1 MPDHV
6 IITMPVV
13 VIVPEPKKDDGQEK
27 FSRHDLKSASERLR
41 IPTPAERL
49 LQDG

>member
-6 IITMPVV
+6 IIIPPGV
-13 VIVPEPKKDDGQEK
+13 VIVPAPKKDDSEEK

-41 IPTPAERL
+41 VPTPAERL
-49 LQDG
+49 LRG